1 MREADAYDGEKHRER
16 IRLRRER
23 EKELRILRIL
33 EAAKRVFF
41 SRGYLRATMDLIAAE
56 AELSK
61 PTLYQYFKNKDDL
74 YLSLML
80 PTIARIGEE
89 VEKVRARLTRG
100 RYGDGSGLVRDLMKA
115 FFKAYESD
123 PEAFR
128 IVQVFQQAGLVRKMK
143 SEVNS
148 ALDAQGSHNFRIGR
162 EIIREG
168 TRRGLLRKVDPFAL
182 VDVLWGLF
190 VGIVQL
196 EDIKSQGKETNPF
209 LKKTLRLAERLLAQ
223 ALDAS
228 GKSIP

>member
-128 IVQVFQQAGLVRKMK
+128 IVQVFQQAGLVR
-143 SEVNS
+143 
-148 ALDAQGSHNFRIGR
+148 
-162 EIIREG
+162 
-168 TRRGLLRKVDPFAL
+168 
-182 VDVLWGLF
+182 
-190 VGIVQL
+190 
-196 EDIKSQGKETNPF
+196 
-209 LKKTLRLAERLLAQ
+209 
-223 ALDAS
+223 
-228 GKSIP
+228 

>member
-143 SEVNS
+143 SEVGS
-148 ALDAQGSHNFRIGR
+148 ALDAQGRHNFRIGR